1 MRLNR
6 SLWMSAALSASA
18 VIAGVLLWSGGTPPA
33 SAVVATLSSAATG
46 NVSGSVIGSPET
58 VAFSGSVPISAKRVS
73 DPDFFTPDAVV
84 LSIDLSGITGTG
96 QSTGSTYVV
105 VNQEIVVRPLTA
117 GDNIVVTFPFA
128 KSGSAVAMS
137 PRIGAANLA
146 LNFSATGA
154 LTAAKVTVS
163 NP

>member
-1 MRLNR
+1 MRTNR
-6 SLWMSAALSASA
+6 SLWMSAAVSASA
-18 VIAGVLLWSGGTPPA
+18 VIAGGLVWGGGPPPA

-58 VAFSGSVPISAKRVS
+58 VSFSGSVPINAKRVS

-105 VNQEIVVRPLTA
+105 TNQEVIVRP
-117 GDNIVVTFPFA
+117 
-128 KSGSAVAMS
+128 
-137 PRIGAANLA
+137 
-146 LNFSATGA
+146 
-154 LTAAKVTVS
+154 
-163 NP
+163 